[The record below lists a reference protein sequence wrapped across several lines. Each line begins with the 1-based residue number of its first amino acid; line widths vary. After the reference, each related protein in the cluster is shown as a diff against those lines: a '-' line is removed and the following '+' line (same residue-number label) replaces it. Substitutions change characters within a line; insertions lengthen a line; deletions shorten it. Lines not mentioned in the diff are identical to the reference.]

1 MITWQQIEQLAQSTP
16 GLEVLRVE
24 KLVIRR
30 DGRDV
35 AWQRPL
41 SKKDMAALGASA
53 PKGEVLAVHVDDL
66 GVKEAWLAAE
76 PGTLFTTPHFDNY
89 PAVLVDLEL
98 ANIELLRELI
108 D

>member
-1 MITWQQIEQLAQSTP
+1 MITWQQIIELAESMP
-16 GLEVLRVE
+16 GLEVLHGE
-24 KLVIRR
+24 KLVLRR
-30 DGRDV
+30 DGRDL

-41 SKKDMAALGASA
+41 SKKDMAALGVSA

-66 GVKEAWLAAE
+66 GVKEAWLDAE
-76 PGTLFTTPHFDNY
+76 PGPLFTTPHFANY

-98 ANIELLRELI
+98 ASIELLRELI